1 MRTCVCTISIICLGW
16 RHSRQQRRRH
26 PGAGP
31 GPAREQGQKEW
42 MLQLGLKTQLTTP
55 HTFFLFYFLLKT
67 YLYSYW
73 FNIKTRDF
81 RIRF

>member
-1 MRTCVCTISIICLGW
+1 MRTLVCVLYLCLGW
-16 RHSRQQRRRH
+16 RHSRQRRRRH

-42 MLQLGLKTQLTTP
+42 MLQLGLNNQLTTP

-73 FNIKTRDF
+73 FNILRVTLW
-81 RIRF
+81 IRF